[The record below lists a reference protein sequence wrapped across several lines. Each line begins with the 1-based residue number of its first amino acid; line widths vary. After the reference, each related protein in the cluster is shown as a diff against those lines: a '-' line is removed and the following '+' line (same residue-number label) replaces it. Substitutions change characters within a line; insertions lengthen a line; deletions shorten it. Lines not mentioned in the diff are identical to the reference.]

1 MSPVVVLCELLN
13 LLLLLLQLQNPLECG
28 RIVAGIRNP
37 LPCRRLIVKHG
48 LLRTQLLQLR
58 YQ

>member
-1 MSPVVVLCELLN
+1 MSPVVVFCELLN
-13 LLLLLLQLQNPLECG
+13 LLLLLLQLQNPRECG

-37 LPCRRLIVKHG
+37 LPRRCLIVKHG